1 MGRFKDKAMFVEA
14 KVLGKLQEGS
24 YEEILSLLDRAVAE
38 SDGLFGGDA
47 VLFSTYPGSAIV
59 LSEDGA
65 FYSVNYVLNDG
76 IVKFRNPRKV
86 DISVLSEDDIVARGV
101 DSFSDEGTLAESLR
115 GMMSLRNMGI
125 TSPLG
130 QVSQDLGRLFSGGR
144 IWKKVIHEHRQRI
157 GQFAW
162 DADYGK
168 LEVSIRPMF
177 TSFLESGDLDEEDAD
192 NIRGNILESLSKLEG
207 KIGEL
212 LSRVQDS
219 YESLV
224 AGNVQMRSDE
234 DDSVRSQFESFA
246 SDYIDH
252 MGDVM
257 EAVSGAISE
266 MRDTGCVLCGAK
278 VHDEV
283 ARRYRDFDLGG
294 RFVRKVSEAFIQ

>member
-14 KVLGKLQEGS
+14 KVLEKLQEGS
-24 YEEILSLLDRAVAE
+24 FEEILSLLDRAVAE
-38 SDGLFGGDA
+38 SDGMFGGDA
-47 VLFSTYPGSAIV
+47 VLFSTYPGSVIV
-59 LSEDGA
+59 LSEDGS

-76 IVKFRNPRKV
+76 VVKFRNARKIDV
-86 DISVLSEDDIVARGV
+86 AVLSEDDIVSRGV
-101 DSFSDEGTLAESLR
+101 DSFSDKGTLAESLR
-115 GMMSLRNMGI
+115 SMMSLRNMGAS
-125 TSPLG
+125 SPLG
-130 QVSQDLGRLFSGGR
+130 QVSEDLGRLFSRGR
-144 IWKKVIHEHRQRI
+144 LWKKVVHEHRQRI

-168 LEVSIRPMF
+168 LEVSIRPLF
-177 TSFLESGDLDEEDAD
+177 AQFLENGDVDEDED
-192 NIRGNILESLSKLEG
+192 IRGDVLESLSVLEG
-207 KIGEL
+207 KIGEM

-224 AGNVQMRSDE
+224 TGNVQMRSEE

-257 EAVSGAISE
+257 ETVSGAISE

-278 VHDEV
+278 VYDEV